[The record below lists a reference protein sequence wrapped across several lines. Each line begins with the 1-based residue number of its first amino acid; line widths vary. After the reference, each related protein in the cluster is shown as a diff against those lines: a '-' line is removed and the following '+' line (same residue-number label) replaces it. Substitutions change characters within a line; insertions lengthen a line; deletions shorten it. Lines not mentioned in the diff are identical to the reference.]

1 MSTMVQDHKAIWL
14 SPTVFTWAPFVDA
27 STEFKQEPWKRS
39 HALFLH
45 AEQILNNATTDD
57 ERADAIVALRR
68 AINSRVRL
76 LDQRYS
82 FRRLPIKD
90 KPSDVLGLLA
100 FVGLVRP
107 RMLRKLI
114 DIRDA
119 IEHEDI
125 VPPDAEACSVL
136 LEFTWYFLKS
146 TDFIT
151 QRVIDTITFTDEE
164 NGCWVELGINPP
176 DRWEP
181 RVRGWVPSRLISS
194 EAYDSW
200 LLLQVKRLEKRGKN
214 ADPADGGFGNE
225 SCDRFFQADVRGPAE
240 ALRELYRFYFEIV

>member
-1 MSTMVQDHKAIWL
+1 VSTMVQDHKALWL

-45 AEQILNNATTDD
+45 SEQILNNATTDD

-82 FRRLPIKD
+82 FRRFPIKD

-100 FVGLVRP
+100 FVGVVRP

-114 DIRDA
+114 DIRA
-119 IEHEDI
+119 MRLNRRRTSARRRGVQRI
-125 VPPDAEACSVL
+125 VRIYMVF
-136 LEFTWYFLKS
+136 LE
-146 TDFIT
+146 
-151 QRVIDTITFTDEE
+151 
-164 NGCWVELGINPP
+164 INRFNYSESYRH
-176 DRWEP
+176 DHLHR
-181 RVRGWVPSRLISS
+181 RGK
-194 EAYDSW
+194 W
-200 LLLQVKRLEKRGKN
+200 LLG
-214 ADPADGGFGNE
+214 
-225 SCDRFFQADVRGPAE
+225 
-240 ALRELYRFYFEIV
+240 